1 MVDRDEREP
10 PRDSEIAGEQKDE
23 RAGELDRLI
32 SLSDGVF
39 AFAMT
44 LLVVSVEVPE
54 MSDDQARMH
63 LHRDVVELWPQVL
76 SYIIGFLL
84 IAFLW
89 SSHRRTFARVQDFD
103 DQLVK
108 LNVVLLMLVAFL
120 PFPTG
125 ILGEYG
131 FLAFPAVFFSLII
144 ASISVIN
151 VVIIDYLDGNRQF
164 MTRRGKDFDF
174 ARAKTRNLV
183 TGAFFLLSIPLSLI
197 APGFGQGIWVL
208 LIFNHR
214 ISEWLLPHLP
224 ERLQERGHA

>member
-10 PRDSEIAGEQKDE
+10 PGDSEIAGEQQDE

-39 AFAMT
+39 AFALT
-44 LLVVSVEVPE
+44 LLIVSVEVPD
-54 MSDDQARMH
+54 MSDEQARNQ
-63 LHRDVVELWPQVL
+63 LHRDVVALWPQML
-76 SYIIGFLL
+76 SYVIGFLV

-89 SSHRRTFARVQDFD
+89 SAHRRTFARVQDFD

-108 LNVVLLMLVAFL
+108 LNILLLMLVAFL

-131 FLAFPAVFFSLII
+131 FLAFPAIFFSIVI
-144 ASISVIN
+144 SSISVIH
-151 VVIIDYLDGNRQF
+151 VIIIDHLDVNRQL
-164 MTRRGKDFDF
+164 MTRRGKGFDF
-174 ARAKTRNLV
+174 ARAKTRNFV

-197 APGFGQGIWVL
+197 APGVGQSIWVL
-208 LIFNHR
+208 LLFNHR

-224 ERLQERGHA
+224 ERFHERGHA